1 MKDYYNEKLSAERL
15 RRVYEIASPRV
26 VRYLKAE
33 IDFVKAE
40 IKPDDTVI
48 ELGCGYGR
56 VLKELSG
63 SCSRMV
69 GIDTSLESLI
79 AGKEYLGA
87 IPNVDLACMN
97 AIKVGFGGESFD
109 AVICIQNGISAFH
122 IDRLALIDEAFRIT
136 KAKGKI
142 FFSSYSAKFWDER
155 LKWFEDQAEAG
166 LLGEIDSKKT
176 GNGLIVC
183 KDGFTAKTL
192 TAEDFRGLTAHL
204 DARVRIVEVDESSL
218 FCVISKR

>member
-1 MKDYYNEKLSAERL
+1 MKDYYSEKISAKRL

-26 VRYLKAE
+26 ARYLKAE
-33 IDFVKAE
+33 IDFVGGE

-63 SCSRMV
+63 SCTRLV
-69 GIDTSLESLI
+69 GLDTSLESLI

-87 IPNVDLACMN
+87 VRNVDLTCMN

-122 IDRLALIDEAFRIT
+122 VDQLALVDEAFRIT

-166 LLGEIDSKKT
+166 LLSKIDYEKT
-176 GNGLIVC
+176 GDGLIVC

-192 TAEDFRGLTAHL
+192 TAENFRGLTAHL
-204 DARVRIVEVDESSL
+204 NAGVGIVEVDESSL
-218 FCVISKR
+218 FYKISKR